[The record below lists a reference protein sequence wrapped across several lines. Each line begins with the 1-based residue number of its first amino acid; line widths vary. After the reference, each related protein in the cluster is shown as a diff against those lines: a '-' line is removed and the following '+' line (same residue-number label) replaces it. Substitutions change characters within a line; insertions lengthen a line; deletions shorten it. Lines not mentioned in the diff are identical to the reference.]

1 MVIDPPGVAADCDV
15 PTVVL
20 DRQWASLSAERRI
33 AVGAIVG
40 QLQGARRRGPAFSYR
55 LSPRGAPATASI
67 VSIFVNDFIG
77 RGLQDIRD

>member
-33 AVGAIVG
+33 AVGAIAG
-40 QLQGARRRGPAFSYR
+40 GAAPRAGFFVPAKPPRRPGYR
-55 LSPRGAPATASI
+55 
-67 VSIFVNDFIG
+67 VDCVDFCK
-77 RGLQDIRD
+77 